1 MIPCACNNYS
11 LCYTGY
17 QYITITFNIDW
28 LENQFELRYQSA
40 PAEWFS
46 NFSRI
51 DNDDDGK

>member
-46 NFSRI
+46 NFSTI